1 MQNKIAIVTIHDVNP
16 SCTERL
22 KDLTDVL
29 EGHNVKFN
37 LSLVPFYQ
45 KTFNLIN
52 YPTFVSQLS
61 TLLKK
66 QNVEVTL
73 HGLYHEINKE
83 IEDFE
88 SQSKEQEKSEIQMGL
103 KIIESVKLP
112 QPTAFI
118 PPAWRLSRETIEA
131 LKDLNFEIVESRSS
145 IEFIH
150 SAKKYLLSPV
160 MNWDKYGDKYKN
172 KEMLNE
178 NKTEFYKHLFNEEG
192 ESFGIF
198 RLAIHP
204 PHDPDEALDDQM
216 KMIEHLK
223 TNQDYK
229 FVTYSELADIA
240 LSDKYFKMG
249 NEMFDNDIDT
259 RN

>member
-1 MQNKIAIVTIHDVNP
+1 MEKKIAIVTIHDVNP

-22 KDLTDVL
+22 EQVTHIL
-29 EGHNVKFN
+29 EDQNIKYN
-37 LSLVPFYQ
+37 ISLVPFYQ

-52 YPTFVSQLS
+52 YPTFVSKLS
-61 TLLKK
+61 SLSKK

-73 HGLYHEINKE
+73 HGLYHEINTV

-103 KIIESVKLP
+103 KILGSVKLP
-112 QPTAFI
+112 TPTTFI

-160 MNWDKYGDKYKN
+160 MNWDKYGNKNKN

-178 NKTEFYKHLFNEEG
+178 NKIEFYKHLFNLDG
-192 ESFGIF
+192 ESYGIF

-204 PHDPDEALDDQM
+204 PHDPNEALDDQV
-216 KMIEHLK
+216 KMIEHLI

-229 FVTYSELADIA
+229 FITYSDLAEIA
-240 LSDKYFKMG
+240 LSVKAS
-249 NEMFDNDIDT
+249 NE
-259 RN
+259 